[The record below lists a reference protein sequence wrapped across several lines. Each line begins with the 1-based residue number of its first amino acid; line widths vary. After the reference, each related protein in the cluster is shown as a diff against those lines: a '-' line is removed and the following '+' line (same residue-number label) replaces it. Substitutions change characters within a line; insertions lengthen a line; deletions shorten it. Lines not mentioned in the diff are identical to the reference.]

1 MQDEILI
8 GQTEMESIRESNVS
22 SNVSIQPRYSRRHN
36 LLRGSSL
43 INLLR
48 KIIKTTFIKIIKNLS
63 QCRSIDLWKQ
73 ISNLYYSNHRR
84 TIIEI
89 VIKKKN

>member
-48 KIIKTTFIKIIKNLS
+48 KIIKTTPFS
-63 QCRSIDLWKQ
+63 MSI
-73 ISNLYYSNHRR
+73 N
-84 TIIEI
+84 
-89 VIKKKN
+89 

>member
-48 KIIKTTFIKIIKNLS
+48 GKLLKRHLS
-63 QCRSIDLWKQ
+63 QYRSIDLWKQ

-89 VIKKKN
+89 VIRKKN